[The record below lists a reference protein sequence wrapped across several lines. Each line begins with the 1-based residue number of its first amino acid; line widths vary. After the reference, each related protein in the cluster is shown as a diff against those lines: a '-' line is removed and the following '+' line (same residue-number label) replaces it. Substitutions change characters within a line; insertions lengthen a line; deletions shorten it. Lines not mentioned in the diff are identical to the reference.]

1 MPAQQ
6 LPSGRT
12 TTSAASWQVAK
23 IGAAKAALPETLSMH
38 RGNGQTWEGFG
49 GCFNELGEIALR
61 GLARRQQDEIIRA
74 LFGKEGCNFNY
85 GRMSIGANDYA
96 ASWYSHNETG
106 GDFAMRHFS
115 IARDRQYVIP
125 FIRRAQALRNDLTM
139 FASPWSPPT
148 WLKSPPVYNYGT
160 LIWEKRHLDAYAL
173 YFAKFCEAYAALG
186 IPIRQIHIQ
195 NEPVANQKFP
205 SCVWTGGQMRDF
217 IRDHIGPLFRRR
229 RIDCELWLGTLNTA
243 DYDAFPFTVLSDPKA
258 NAYVAGVGFQWD
270 GKGAVQRTR
279 DAWPEKR
286 LMQTENECGDG
297 LNTWEYA
304 GYVFNLLQHYL
315 AGGVNAYLYWNMI
328 LEPGGRSTWG
338 WNQNAMITVDRKRKS
353 YTLNPEFHVM
363 KHFSHFIRPGA
374 QRLDLAGMWA
384 SNAVAFLNPD
394 GRTACVLRNPLKTP
408 QQIVLRAPAGGLFK
422 MQAPADSINTVML

>member
-1 MPAQQ
+1 MHAQCPP
-6 LPSGRT
+6 LGRT
-12 TTSAASWQVAK
+12 TTQNTIWQAAK
-23 IGAAKAALPETLSMH
+23 ITATNTTGSGMLDICQ
-38 RGNGQTWEGFG
+38 GNGQIWEGFG

-61 GLARRQQDEIIRA
+61 GLARKQQDEIVHA
-74 LFGKEGCNFNY
+74 LFSKKGCNFNY

-96 ASWYSHNETG
+96 ASWYSHNETD
-106 GDFAMRHFS
+106 GDFTMRQFS

-125 FIRRAQALRNDLTM
+125 YIRRAQALRKDLTM

-148 WLKSPPVYNYGT
+148 WLKTPQAYNYGT
-160 LIWEKRHLDAYAL
+160 LIWKKRHLDAYAL
-173 YFAKFCEAYAALG
+173 YFAKFCEAYASIG

-205 SCVWTGGQMRDF
+205 SCVWTGEQLRDF

-258 NAYVAGVGFQWD
+258 HAYVAGVGFQWD
-270 GKGAVQRTR
+270 GKGAVQRTH

-297 LNTWEYA
+297 QNTWEYA
-304 GYVFNLLQHYL
+304 GYVFNLIQHYL
-315 AGGVNAYLYWNMI
+315 ANGVNAYLYWNMV

-338 WNQNAMITVDRKRKS
+338 WNQNAMITVDRNRKN

-363 KHFSHFIRPGA
+363 KHFAHFIRPGA
-374 QRLDLAGMWA
+374 QRLDLSGPWA
-384 SNAVAFLNPD
+384 SNAVAFRNPD
-394 GRTACVLRNPLKTP
+394 ERTVCVLRNPLKTP
-408 QQIVLRAPAGGLFK
+408 RQITLKNPSGRLFK
-422 MQAPADSINTVML
+422 MQAPAQSINTVML